1 MAKTKIS
8 ELEKMFGADRK
19 EIIAFLNEKGIDA
32 KTANSSVEDDAVR
45 MVEQKFAKP
54 KAAAKSSAA
63 PAQAPQKEGTPKAG
77 APAGDAASR
86 AEQPKSQQ
94 AARPA
99 APKKRKIIIVTGN
112 AAPGGGRPRPKE
124 NYLLFS

>member
-86 AEQPKSQQ
+86 ADS
-94 AARPA
+94 
-99 APKKRKIIIVTGN
+99 
-112 AAPGGGRPRPKE
+112 
-124 NYLLFS
+124 